1 MNILIVEDDSALAG
15 DLARRL
21 QKSGHNANVADTLA
35 NAYKLAKRHAPDVVV
50 LDRLLPDG
58 DGLNLIPWLREHH
71 PATAVLVL
79 SALVA
84 LDARVDGLNAGAD
97 DYLGKPY
104 AFEELLARIG
114 ALKRRSTNMATQLHT
129 GKIALDRLNR
139 TASAGKTELKLNPRE
154 FALLEYLMLHG
165 GEPVTRTMILR
176 DVWGYDFKP
185 ATNVLDVHVSR
196 LRAKLEECGC
206 AGMLATERGV
216 GYRLGKRAK

>member
-1 MNILIVEDDSALAG
+1 MNVLVVEDDAALAD

-21 QKSGHNANVADTLA
+21 ETSGHAAKVADTLA
-35 NAYKLAKRHAPDVVV
+35 EARELAAARPPDVVI

-58 DGLNLIPWLREHH
+58 DGLTLIPWLREHR

-84 LDARVDGLNAGAD
+84 LDERVGGLNAGAD

-114 ALKRRSTNMATQLHT
+114 ALRRRSADAATRLRS
-129 GKIALDRLNR
+129 GKITLDRLHR
-139 TASAGKTELKLNPRE
+139 TAAAGGVELTLNPRE

-165 GEPVTRTMILR
+165 GEPVTRAMILR
-176 DVWGYDFKP
+176 DVWGYSFKP
-185 ATNVLDVHVSR
+185 AANVVDVHVSR

-206 AGMLATERGV
+206 AGMLVTERGV
-216 GYRLGKRAK
+216 GYRLDDPEG

>member
-15 DLARRL
+15 DLAQRL
-21 QKSGHNANVADTLA
+21 QASGHNVNVADTLA
-35 NAYKLAKRHAPDVVV
+35 SAQELAQQHAPDIVV

-58 DGLNLIPWLREHH
+58 DGLDLIPWLREHH

-104 AFEELLARIG
+104 AFEELLARII
-114 ALKRRSTNMATQLHT
+114 ALKRRSANTATQLHM
-129 GKIALDRLNR
+129 GKITLDRLSR
-139 TASAGKTELKLNPRE
+139 TANADDTDLKLNPRE

-165 GEPVTRTMILR
+165 GEPVTRAMILR
-176 DVWGYDFKP
+176 DVWGYSIKP

-206 AGMLATERGV
+206 AGMLVTERGV
-216 GYRLGKRAK
+216 GYRLDDSEE

>member
-1 MNILIVEDDSALAG
+1 MDVLIVEDDAALAG

-21 QKSGHNANVADTLA
+21 NDSGHNAFVAGTLVDA
-35 NAYKLAKRHAPDVVV
+35 RKLAQREAPKIVI

-58 DGLNLIPWLREHH
+58 DGLDLIVWLRKRF

-84 LDARVDGLNAGAD
+84 LGARVDGLNAGAD

-104 AFEELLARIG
+104 EFEELLARIG
-114 ALKRRSTNMATQLHT
+114 ALGRRSGNRPTVLRM
-129 GKIALDRLNR
+129 GKLTLDRLTR
-139 TASAGKTELKLNPRE
+139 TASAADVELKLNPRE
-154 FALLEYLMLHG
+154 FALLEYLLLHG

-185 ATNVLDVHVSR
+185 AANVVDVHISR

-216 GYRLGKRAK
+216 GYRLRKQKP